1 MKIITTNKHS
11 LIEFNN
17 KNYKLLEFNP
27 LFNLM
32 RTVLN
37 INLFYHENEI
47 NPVQIL
53 RILIILKKNH
63 FLLNNLI
70 FGYENIV
77 QFKNFKAH
85 YNGNI

>member
-1 MKIITTNKHS
+1 MKIITTNKYS

-17 KNYKLLEFNP
+17 KKYKLLEFNP

-53 RILIILKKNH
+53 RILII
-63 FLLNNLI
+63 
-70 FGYENIV
+70 
-77 QFKNFKAH
+77 
-85 YNGNI
+85 